1 MADTSRTFSESWHRI
16 AEQRICLHSAVRTRR
31 QWFRGELWIILENPF
46 NNQFFRLR
54 PASYEFIARLQPD
67 RTVQEAWEQCLE
79 RFPDD
84 APGQEAVIQLL
95 AQLYHAN
102 LLQYGLAS
110 DSKQL
115 FERQRKRRQRETRAR
130 WLNIMFLRIP
140 LLDPDVFLKR
150 TLPLIGWL
158 FSWIGALL
166 WIVVVGMA
174 GKVALDHFPELSD
187 QTQSILSPSN
197 IPLLYLALVITKV
210 LHEFGHA
217 YLCRKYG
224 GEVHTMG
231 VMLLIF
237 TPIPYVDAT
246 SSWSLRSRAQRILV
260 ASGGMLVEVFV
271 AAIATFIW
279 ANTAPGTLHNLAYN
293 MMFVASVSTLVFNI
307 NPLLRFDGYY
317 ILSDLLDIPNLHQ
330 RSSRQLRHFFESH
343 LFGLQKSESPA
354 RSLREGFWLTTFAI
368 TSGIYR
374 VIVFGGIL
382 LFVADRFLLLGILMT
397 IVCAMTWV
405 LIPVGKLAVYLA
417 SSPAL
422 ERNRPR
428 AILATLALAAVILGL
443 LQGIPFPNRFRAPGI
458 LQATE
463 RSVLIT
469 ETPGQLTSILATPGE
484 PVSAGQELARLTNPE
499 LEWSLAAAYAR
510 RTEVEHR
517 IRQAL
522 REQTANLKPL
532 EALLTSIQERV
543 NKLERDQANLVLR
556 AKHNGIWINPE
567 VRDYVGRWLPRG
579 TSLGLVVNGSSF
591 EFRATV
597 RQADV
602 NYLFAHGTPAAT
614 IRLHGQAGTPAQVDN
629 LLFIP
634 ASQVQLPS
642 KALGWTGGGEM
653 PVNPRDPEGRTTLEP
668 FFELRAE
675 VEDNPNL
682 TLLHGRTGK
691 VRLEVEPQPIL
702 TQLYRRLRQL
712 LQQRYQL

>member
-16 AEQRICLHSAVRTRR
+16 ANQRICLHSAVRTRR

-54 PASYEFIARLQPD
+54 PASYEFIARLKPD
-67 RTVQEAWEQCLE
+67 RTVQEAWEHCLE

-102 LLQYGLAS
+102 LLQYGLAP

-140 LLDPDVFLKR
+140 LLDPDVFLQK

-166 WIVVVGMA
+166 WLGVVGMA
-174 GKVALDHFPELSD
+174 GKIALDHFPELSD

-197 IPLLYLALVITKV
+197 LPLLYLALVITKV

-217 YLCRKYG
+217 YLCRKFG

-260 ASGGMLVEVFV
+260 SAGGMIVEVFV
-271 AAIATFIW
+271 AALATFAW

-330 RSSRQLRHFFESH
+330 RSSRQLRHFFESY

-354 RSLREGFWLTTFAI
+354 RTLREGFWLTTFAI
-368 TSGIYR
+368 ASGIYR

-397 IVCAMTWV
+397 LVCAITWILV
-405 LIPVGKLAVYLA
+405 PLGKLLVYLA

-428 AILATLALAAVILGL
+428 AIFATLALATVTVAL
-443 LQGIPFPNRFRAPGI
+443 LQGVPFPNRFRAPGI

-469 ETPGQLTSILATPGE
+469 ETPGELAALLATPGQ
-484 PVSAGQELARLTNPE
+484 PVVAGQPLARLENPE
-499 LEWSLAAAYAR
+499 LELSLTAATAR
-510 RTEVEHR
+510 KAEVEYR

-532 EALLTSIQERV
+532 ESLLTSVQDRI
-543 NKLERDQANLVLR
+543 NKLERDRSNLVLR
-556 AKHNGIWINPE
+556 AKHNGTWVNPE
-567 VRDYVGRWLPRG
+567 IQDYLGRSLPRG
-579 TSLGLVVNGSSF
+579 TSLGLIVNQASF

-597 RQADV
+597 KQADV
-602 NYLFAHGTPAAT
+602 NYLFAQGKPAAT
-614 IRLHGQAGTPAQVDN
+614 IRLHGQADTPAQVDA
-629 LLFIP
+629 LLFVP
-634 ASQVQLPS
+634 ASQIQLPS
-642 KALGWTGGGEM
+642 RALGWSGGGEM

-668 FFELRAE
+668 FFELRARVQE
-675 VEDNPNL
+675 NPDL

-691 VRLEVEPQPIL
+691 VRLEVDPQPIL
-702 TQLYRRLRQL
+702 SQLYRRLRQL